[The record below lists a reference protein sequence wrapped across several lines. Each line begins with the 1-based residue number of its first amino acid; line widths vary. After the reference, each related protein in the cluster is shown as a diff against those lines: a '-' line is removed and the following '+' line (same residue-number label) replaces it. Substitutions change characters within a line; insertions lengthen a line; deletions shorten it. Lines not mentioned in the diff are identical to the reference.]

1 MKDDQRINPSKSK
14 SLETKVTLT
23 DDKCIRLVLKQ
34 RLLAEFQSDPKS
46 IVVEE
51 LGVMSGD
58 ARIDLAVV
66 SGMLHGYEIKSDRD
80 SLIRLPNQIAAYNSV
95 FSQVTIVTGKHHLAN
110 VISIVPEWWG
120 IVVAR
125 SSGGDSTVTLLEI
138 RECLQNPAQ
147 DSMAIARLLHR
158 DEAIDILKAMNK
170 SKGFVSKSRDVVY
183 GHLASVVDQQTLHEK
198 VRTALL
204 TRIEQKVA

>member
-1 MKDDQRINPSKSK
+1 MKDNQRIHPSKLK
-14 SLETKVTLT
+14 SSETKTSLT
-23 DDKCIRLVLKQ
+23 NDKCIRLVLKQ
-34 RLLAEFQSDPKS
+34 QLLAESMSDPKS

-58 ARIDLAVV
+58 ARIDIAVV
-66 SGMLHGYEIKSDRD
+66 NGMLHGYEIKSDRD
-80 SLIRLPNQIAAYNSV
+80 SLIRLPNQIAAYSSV

-120 IVVAR
+120 IMVAR
-125 SSGGDSTVTLLEI
+125 SSMDRIVTLHEI

-147 DSMAIARLLHR
+147 DSIAVARLLYR
-158 DEAIDILKAMNK
+158 DEAIEILRDMNK
-170 SKGFVSKSRDVVY
+170 SKGFISKSRDIVY
-183 GHLASVVDQQTLHEK
+183 GHLASVVDHQTLHEK

-204 TRIEQKVA
+204 TRAKQRAV